1 MRTIKTRKRIVAA
14 VMAVGLGATL
24 SACADD
30 DDSASSS
37 SSGCTSDSSAMGQL
51 DNSDHKAATA
61 ANPGTRGKARTAPR
75 TASPKDEIT
84 LAIIPSWTDGVS
96 TAYLWKHVLEDE
108 GYTVNI
114 EELADAAPLY
124 TGLANGDFDVYPS
137 AWPEVTHK
145 KYMDEYGDDL
155 ETLGDYYDG
164 AVLTMAVPEYTD
176 VDSIADLPDNA
187 DKFDDRIVG
196 IEPGAG
202 LTGVMKDS
210 TIPTYCLEDFDFVT
224 ASTPAMLTELEK
236 AIKAKEDI
244 VVTLWRPYWANNEF
258 PVKDLEDPEGAMGE
272 PEPLSEV
279 ANKDF
284 SGEFP
289 DVAEMMSK
297 AKLDDEQYGSLE
309 DLVVNK
315 YGEGK
320 EEQAVDEWL
329 KQNPDWLKSIGAQ

>member
-1 MRTIKTRKRIVAA
+1 MRTITTRKRIAAA
-14 VMAVGLGATL
+14 VMAIGLGVTL
-24 SACADD
+24 AACADD
-30 DDSASSS
+30 DGDTDSAADCNPSAI
-37 SSGCTSDSSAMGQL
+37 GQPGTSDDGGV
-51 DNSDHKAATA
+51 KATNARATSRGLARAVPRRA
-61 ANPGTRGKARTAPR
+61 APA
-75 TASPKDEIT
+75 DEIT
-84 LAIIPSWTDGVS
+84 LAIIPSWTDGIS
-96 TAYLWKHVLEDE
+96 TAYLWKHILEDK

-137 AWPEVTHK
+137 AWPEVTHA
-145 KYMDEYGDDL
+145 KYMEKYGDDL

-176 VDSIADLPDNA
+176 IDSIADLPDNA
-187 DKFDDRIVG
+187 DMFDNRIVG

-236 AIKAKEDI
+236 AVDAEEDI
-244 VVTLWRPYWANNEF
+244 VVTLWRPYWANNKF

-279 ANKDF
+279 ARAGFSDDF
-284 SGEFP
+284 PE
-289 DVAEMMSK
+289 VAEMMAN

-309 DLVVNK
+309 DLAVNK

-320 EEQAVDEWL
+320 YDQAIEEWL
-329 KQNPDWLKSIGAQ
+329 KKNPDWVKSLEG